1 MTEESKPESAPG
13 PQSSDPDAID
23 IRHYLHVVEKRK
35 WLIAAVAACVLAVTL
50 IYTLRQPKIFSATAT
65 LLVETSA
72 PQVLGQG
79 VNDVVDL
86 GTGSYWYNKEY
97 FNTQLNIVRSRDVA
111 ERTLRMY
118 PAMATAEFWGVGE
131 EIDDAEEKEKVL
143 KNFSAVDM
151 LSRRVQA
158 KDVKDARLITISI
171 EDIDPSRAAAV
182 ANGIANA
189 FVEANL
195 DRKVNTTKGAAD
207 WLGDQMSELR
217 VKLEDSERT
226 LQKFKEE
233 NDILTTGLEDRQ
245 KISSE
250 RLVMLNTEMTRLKL
264 KKVQQEAR
272 LRQANDLKQ
281 KSQGAELGGE
291 IARELLDNAV
301 IVELK
306 KRYVEL
312 KAQRAEFSERYQEQH
327 PKLVAVT
334 KQMEI
339 VRADLQRE
347 IDRTMVAEE
356 SAYQETLDVEKRL
369 DEMLAAETKVSETL
383 NRKELGYNKAKR
395 EVENSSR
402 LYGLVDRRLKETDL
416 TGGLKANNM
425 SVLDLAQEPKRPIR
439 PSLKRNLAVGL
450 VLGLMLA
457 LFAAFGLEYLDNTIK
472 GHEDVEQLLGLP
484 FLGIIPAIAG
494 ETKAGKEIRRDLVVL
509 DAPKSSA
516 AECCRSVRT
525 NLMFMSPDRPLRNLV
540 ITSAGPQ
547 EGKTT
552 VANALAITMAQAG
565 SRVLLVDTDMRRPR
579 MHRVYGVSN
588 EIGVSSVLVGDAK
601 LSDAI
606 KHTEVPNLD
615 ILPCGPVPPNPAEML
630 LSNAFKALIVEL
642 NNRYER
648 IVFDSPP
655 VGAVTDPVILGT
667 QTDGVVLVFKGGQ
680 TTREIAAQATRSILD
695 ANVRILGA
703 IINDLDVES
712 RKYGYY
718 YYSYYKK
725 YGGYYGDYKSDEDKG
740 VVKA

>member
-1 MTEESKPESAPG
+1 MTEETRPESATG
-13 PQSSDPDAID
+13 PQSSDPDSID
-23 IRHYLHVVEKRK
+23 LRHYLQVVEKRK
-35 WLIAAVAACVLAVTL
+35 WLIAAVAAATLAVTL
-50 IYTLRQPKIFSATAT
+50 IYTLRQPKIYSATAT
-65 LLVETSA
+65 VLVETSA
-72 PQVLGQG
+72 PQVLGQS
-79 VNDVVDL
+79 VNEVVDL

-97 FNTQLNIVRSRDVA
+97 FNTQLNIVKSRDVA
-111 ERTLRMY
+111 ERSIRMY
-118 PAMATAEFWGVGE
+118 PAMGTAEFWGVGE
-131 EIDDAEEKEKVL
+131 DIDDPDEKQKVQ
-143 KNFSAVDM
+143 KEFSAVNTLM
-151 LSRRVQA
+151 SRVQA
-158 KDVKDARLITISI
+158 KDVKDARLLNITI
-171 EDIDPSRAAAV
+171 EDTEPGRAATV
-182 ANGIANA
+182 ANAISNA

-195 DRKVNTTKGAAD
+195 DRKLDTTKGAAD

-217 VKLEDSERT
+217 TKLENNERT
-226 LQKFKEE
+226 LQKYKEE

-250 RLVMLNTEMTRLKL
+250 RLVMLNNEMTKLKL

-272 LRQANDLKQ
+272 LRQANELRK
-281 KSQGAELGGE
+281 KSEGAELGGE

-301 IVELK
+301 IIELK
-306 KRYVEL
+306 KKYVEL
-312 KAQRAEFSERYQEQH
+312 KAQRAELAERYQEQH

-334 KQMEI
+334 KQMDV

-347 IDRTMVAEE
+347 IDRTLVAEE

-369 DEMLAAETKVSETL
+369 EEMLASERTVSEQL
-383 NRKELGYNKAKR
+383 NRKEIGYNQAKR
-395 EVENSSR
+395 EVENSTR
-402 LYGLVDRRLKETDL
+402 LYELVNRRLKETDL
-416 TGGLKANNM
+416 TGVLKSNNM
-425 SVLDLAQEPKRPIR
+425 SVLDQAQEPKFPVR

-525 NLMFMSPDRPLRNLV
+525 NLLFMSPDRPLRNLV

-588 EIGVSSVLVGDAK
+588 EIGVSSVIVGDAK

-606 KHTEVPNLD
+606 KHTEVTNLD

-630 LSNAFKALIVEL
+630 LSNAFKVLVAEL

-680 TTREIAAQATRSILD
+680 TTREIAAQATRALLD

-703 IINDLDVES
+703 VINDLDIES

-725 YGGYYGDYKSDEDKG
+725 YGGYYGDYKSDEEKTAA
-740 VVKA
+740 KA